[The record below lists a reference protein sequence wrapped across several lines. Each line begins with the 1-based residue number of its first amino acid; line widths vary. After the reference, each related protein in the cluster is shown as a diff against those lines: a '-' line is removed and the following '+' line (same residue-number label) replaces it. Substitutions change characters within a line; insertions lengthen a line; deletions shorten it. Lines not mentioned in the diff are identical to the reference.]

1 MENKKKRRLFAG
13 YSRFERMDFAFC
25 YAVVAIPV
33 IHFLVFWVYVNASSI
48 ALAFQDSKGA
58 FTFANFDMVW
68 QGFVET
74 DAFGIS
80 LKESLFRSMTLWLC
94 GELICFPISIITTY
108 VLAKKIP
115 GHYLFRI
122 CYLIPGL
129 IGSIIWT
136 STVRNM
142 MEADGPI
149 YTLCMNLGLDLPLG
163 VHKNGFFGSVQTA
176 FPALLSVRILMGL
189 VGQNAVMTG
198 AFSRV
203 PNELFESARLDGA
216 GFWRECFSIAIP
228 CIWST
233 LSTLLTFALCS
244 ICTADYNVYL
254 YTDGT
259 GGPGNASMSTIGYQ
273 IFNLTERLASGNS
286 KDYGYPAALGLS
298 LTCITLPV
306 VLIGRRL
313 LAKVQEDIEV

>member
-1 MENKKKRRLFAG
+1 MENKKKRRLFPG

-33 IHFLVFWVYVNASSI
+33 LHFLVFWVYVNASSI
-48 ALAFQDSKGA
+48 SLAFQDSKGA
-58 FTFANFDMVW
+58 FTFANFETVW
-68 QGFVET
+68 QGFVGT
-74 DAFGIS
+74 DMFGIS
-80 LKESLFRSMTLWLC
+80 LKDSLFRSWTLWLC

-115 GHYLFRI
+115 GHYVFRI

-129 IGSIIWT
+129 IGAIIWT
-136 STVRNM
+136 SIVRFM
-142 MEADGPI
+142 MSYDGPLV
-149 YTLCMNLGLDLPLG
+149 TLFTKLGADIPIG
-163 VHKNGFFGSVQTA
+163 VYNNGFFGSEETA
-176 FPALLSVRILMGL
+176 FGALLSVRILMGL

-203 PNELFESARLDGA
+203 PGELFESARLDGA
-216 GFWRECFSIAIP
+216 GFWKECFSIAIP

-259 GGPGNASMSTIGYQ
+259 GGPGGSMSTIGYQ
-273 IFNLTERLASGNS
+273 LYNLTYRLSTGNS

-298 LTCITLPV
+298 LTCITLPI
-306 VLIGRRL
+306 VLIGRRVME
-313 LAKVQEDIEV
+313 KIQENVEV

>member
-1 MENKKKRRLFAG
+1 
-13 YSRFERMDFAFC
+13 MDFGFC
-25 YAVVAIPV
+25 YALVAIPV
-33 IHFLVFWVYVNASSI
+33 IHFLVFWLYVNASSI
-48 ALAFQDSKGA
+48 ALAFQDAKGA
-58 FTFANFDMVW
+58 FTFNNFQTVW
-68 QGFVET
+68 DGFV
-74 DAFGIS
+74 DKDMFGIS
-80 LKESLFRSMTLWLC
+80 LKDSLFRSMILWLC

-115 GHYLFRI
+115 GHYIFRI

-129 IGSIIWT
+129 IGAIIWT
-136 STVRNM
+136 SIVRFM
-142 MEADGPI
+142 FQYDGP
-149 YTLCMNLGLDLPLG
+149 LVALFENLGADLPIG
-163 VHKNGFFGSVQTA
+163 VINNGFFGSEETA
-176 FPALLSVRILMGL
+176 FGALLSVRILMGL

-216 GFWRECFSIAIP
+216 GFWKECFGIAIP

-244 ICTADYNVYL
+244 VFTADYNVYL

-259 GGPGNASMSTIGYQ
+259 GGPGGSMSTIGYQ
-273 IFNLTERLASGNS
+273 LYNLTYRLSAGTSSN
-286 KDYGYPAALGLS
+286 YGYPAALGVA
-298 LTCITLPV
+298 LTLITLPV

-313 LAKVQEDIEV
+313 LDKVQENVEV